1 MATFKARI
9 GDKIIPVEAD
19 TPEQAALLA
28 RMRFAAESGV
38 SQAQAG
44 AQGRNYEG
52 MNPTQMLAMARE
64 SAAEQMP
71 PASAAGGLAA
81 FGAAVNPA
89 FALSTAKDLGIY
101 GAAEGAEKLL
111 GLPKWTGE
119 VVGAVSPARSLGKLL
134 LGGAFGGAKRAATGA
149 VAEKAAEAAPAAMS
163 ALEAEKLALRK
174 RAIDLAEKRLE
185 RQIKLDAERAARRAT
200 PKATVKPE
208 VSSPDATIPAT
219 PAAQVAP
226 PRPAAPTTPGVADP
240 RSEFERLVSQL
251 RFIRRTSPEGSK
263 TISEFLKSQ
272 PKEVADELRA
282 ALAKGYD
289 APVTNLGGHAK
300 LTMPQSKLGYEL
312 AKMLGQVQ

>member
-44 AQGRNYEG
+44 AQERNYEG

-89 FALSTAKDLGIY
+89 FALSAAKDLGIY

-200 PKATVKPE
+200 PKTTVKPE
-208 VSSPDATIPAT
+208 VPSPDATIPAT
-219 PAAQVAP
+219 PAAEIAP
-226 PRPAAPTTPGVADP
+226 PRPVVSGPAVASPGDSTALLTQKIQQQMGTV
-240 RSEFERLVSQL
+240 EG
-251 RFIRRTSPEGSK
+251 RRAVREWLAT
-263 TISEFLKSQ
+263 Q
-272 PKEVADELRA
+272 PKELQDQIKAL
-282 ALAKGYD
+282 LAKGQ
-289 APVTNLGGHAK
+289 AGWPTNLGGHA
-300 LTMPQSKLGYEL
+300 LPAPAPSGPGYEL
-312 AKMLGQVQ
+312 AKLLGQVQ